1 MSSSS
6 TAPVAGSA
14 FPDLRSLVEHVQAAV
29 YVIQD
34 ERICYANPASAEL
47 LGWPLDEMV
56 GLDCYAVARPEDRD
70 LCRQGLQRCLAGE
83 AGRPAMFWFRRR
95 DGSRFEGRVFASR
108 IEFNGRVSVLVS
120 LIDLTEQQEANGRA
134 EWNAGMLQRTE
145 ALCRTGSFEIV
156 LPAGDL
162 VLSAGL
168 RSLIGGPPRSVD
180 ADHLDALP
188 WIPCEERALVA
199 GFWRDA
205 VPGEPFEFQH
215 RLVTA
220 EGQRLVVLHRGR
232 LESRIDGVGRGVAI
246 LQDISVQREAEL
258 RIQELANQDEI
269 TGLPN
274 RASLLD
280 QLDAALH
287 AARWGEHAVA
297 LMTIEVP
304 RIDEV
309 RAKMG
314 FGAGD
319 TLAMALAARLKTACA
334 AEGEVVAHL
343 GGAEFALIV
352 ESGGAATPIGLQQRA
367 LALQRAFDA
376 PVRLG
381 ATDIYSRCRI
391 GISSFPADGDNA
403 ERLLENAQ
411 TARLAT
417 GSGQEVAL
425 FRPETTARAL
435 REMEIESLLSQALER
450 GELVLH
456 YQPEVDLANGRIC
469 AGEAL
474 LRWTS
479 PVLGPVSPAEFIPIA
494 ERSGLIGH
502 IGEWVLEQVCRQ
514 AAAWHRAGLPTLRLG
529 VNLSPVQLQR
539 PDFARHV
546 QAVLLATGAPPAW
559 LGVEITET
567 TLMSDVERANAVL
580 SEIKAIGVEI
590 SLDDFGTG
598 FSSLSYLRRLPIDVL
613 KVDRSFVHDVTGTD
627 KDVSVTRAII
637 SMAHSLQMQ
646 VLAEGVETEG
656 QLSLLAAN
664 GCNRIQ
670 GFWFSK
676 PVPAADFEALVR
688 EPRCLPERFIQRGR
702 RTRTLLLVDDEE
714 NILSSLKRLLRRD
727 GYHIVTAT
735 SAAEGLQRLAEHEVD
750 VIISDQRMPGMTGVE
765 FLRRAKV
772 VYPDTIRMVLS
783 GYTELQSI
791 IDAVNEGAIYK
802 FLTKPWDDERL
813 REHVAEAFRQ
823 KDLADE
829 NRRLSRQVE
838 TANAD
843 LAVVNARLE
852 RLLAQQHNQAELLE
866 ASAGG
871 MREMIEGLPAA
882 VLGLDPDG
890 LVVFVNREAE
900 AVFNGIDLIGS
911 PADEVLDIRG
921 GSLAPVLHVGDQSWR
936 LVRREFTVQGQ
947 PRGHLLLLLPHEL
960 AMAEPAF

>member
-6 TAPVAGSA
+6 AAPVSGPG

-29 YVIQD
+29 YVVQD
-34 ERICYANPASAEL
+34 ERVCYANPASAEL
-47 LGWPLDEMV
+47 LGWPLDEMI
-56 GLDCYAVARPEDRD
+56 GLDCYAISPPEYREHAR
-70 LCRQGLQRCLAGE
+70 QVLQRRLAGKV
-83 AGRPAMFWFRRR
+83 GRPGVIPFQRR
-95 DGSRFEGRVFASR
+95 DGSLFEGRIFASR
-108 IEFNGRVSVLVS
+108 IEFEGRPAVLMS
-120 LIDLTEQQEANGRA
+120 LIELTELQEANGRA
-134 EWNAGMLQRTE
+134 EWNAGMLARTE

-168 RSLIGGPPRSVD
+168 RSLIGGEPQSVD

-188 WIPCEERALVA
+188 WIPGEERALVA

-215 RLVTA
+215 RILTA
-220 EGQRLVVLHRGR
+220 DGQRLVVLHRGR
-232 LESRIDGVGRGVAI
+232 LESRFDGIGRGVAI
-246 LQDISVQREAEL
+246 LQDISAQREAEL

-287 AARWGEHAVA
+287 AARWDDHAVA

-309 RAKMG
+309 KAKMG

-319 TLAMALAARLKTACA
+319 TLAMALAARLKAACA
-334 AEGEVVAHL
+334 DTEVVAHL
-343 GGAEFALIV
+343 GGSEFALIV
-352 ESGGAATPIGLQQRA
+352 ESGDAATAAGLQQRA

-381 ATDIYSRCRI
+381 ATDIYSRCLI
-391 GISSFPADGDNA
+391 GISSFPADGDSA
-403 ERLLENAQ
+403 QRLLENAQ
-411 TARLAT
+411 TARLAI
-417 GSGQEVAL
+417 GSGNDVAL
-425 FRPETTARAL
+425 FKPETTARAL
-435 REMEIESLLSQALER
+435 REIEIESLLSQALER
-450 GELVLH
+450 GELTLH

-494 ERSGLIGH
+494 ERSGLIGRL
-502 IGEWVLEQVCRQ
+502 GEWVLEQVCRQ
-514 AAAWHRAGLPTLRLG
+514 AAAWHRAGLPPLRLG

-539 PDFARHV
+539 PDLARHV
-546 QAVLLATGAPPAW
+546 QQVLLATGAPPAW
-559 LGVEITET
+559 LGIEITET
-567 TLMSDVERANAVL
+567 TVMADVERANAVL

-598 FSSLSYLRRLPIDVL
+598 FSSLSHLRRLPIDVL
-613 KVDRSFVHDVTGTD
+613 KIDRSFVHDVTGAA

-637 SMAHSLQMQ
+637 SMAHGLQMQ

-676 PVPAADFEALVR
+676 PVPAAEFEALVR
-688 EPRCLPERFIQRGR
+688 EPRCLPERFINRVR

-727 GYHIVTAT
+727 GYHIVTAN

-823 KDLADE
+823 KDLGDE

-871 MREMIEGLPAA
+871 MREMIEGLPVA

-900 AVFNGIDLIGS
+900 AVFSGTDLIGS
-911 PADEVLDIRG
+911 PADDVLDIRG
-921 GSLAPVLHVGDQSWR
+921 GSLASVLHVGDQSWR
-936 LVRREFTVQGQ
+936 VMRREFTVQGQ

-960 AMAEPAF
+960 AMAEPVF